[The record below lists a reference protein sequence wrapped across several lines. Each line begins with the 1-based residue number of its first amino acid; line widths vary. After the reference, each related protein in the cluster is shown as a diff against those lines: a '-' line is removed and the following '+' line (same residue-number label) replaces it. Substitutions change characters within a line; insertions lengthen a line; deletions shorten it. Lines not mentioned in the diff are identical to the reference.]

1 MEKNLPFVSLSFVD
15 KAYAKLII
23 PFLGKLDDGNVFKN
37 IITFLLSLT
46 AIALLLGGIYLAIVG
61 LFGYEGYIKSYITN
75 EGISGGK
82 QFGAIIGLV
91 LGFSIS
97 ILTAWTLY
105 SILKKRT
112 EQLNE
117 QVYLGLLDFV
127 FNKTLP
133 KLILILGELL
143 FILFI
148 YGGILQIIATMVGS
162 YVYAPLSS
170 YPGLILGLIPGTRM
184 FNELIPNSIYGDYD
198 NIGNSI
204 KIAVMGIA
212 SSFVILIVFYI
223 YKEIYSYLLKLITV
237 FIGFLPKFAI
247 PLAIRKRNEN

>member
-127 FNKTLP
+127 FNKTIP

>member
-1 MEKNLPFVSLSFVD
+1 M
-15 KAYAKLII
+15 
-23 PFLGKLDDGNVFKN
+23 
-37 IITFLLSLT
+37 
-46 AIALLLGGIYLAIVG
+46 
-61 LFGYEGYIKSYITN
+61 
-75 EGISGGK
+75 
-82 QFGAIIGLV
+82 
-91 LGFSIS
+91 
-97 ILTAWTLY
+97 
-105 SILKKRT
+105 
-112 EQLNE
+112 
-117 QVYLGLLDFV
+117 GLLDFV